1 MWEGVTIIEGQGAGR
16 GLEGPAALRG
26 ASSNAMH
33 TELYDDETVI
43 AGATEEGNGEIQGK
57 YLDETKEL
65 PFKEVTRPAAQMKYL
80 YNNACSL
87 GNKQE
92 DLPAPVL
99 LENHDIVV
107 ITETWWDDSHSW
119 NVAIYDYKL
128 FRSDR

>member
-57 YLDETKEL
+57 YLKGI
-65 PFKEVTRPAAQMKYL
+65 KGY
-80 YNNACSL
+80 
-87 GNKQE
+87 
-92 DLPAPVL
+92 PVR
-99 LENHDIVV
+99 
-107 ITETWWDDSHSW
+107 
-119 NVAIYDYKL
+119 K
-128 FRSDR
+128 